1 MTKSHLDEDE
11 LADIMA
17 MFPKVDFGY
26 DQDGQLSSTLVAIW
40 KTTPI
45 QRRQRH
51 DLYQR
56 RN

>member
-26 DQDGQLSSTLVAIW
+26 DQDGQLIIYTGRYLEDDSNPMEA
-40 KTTPI
+40 KT
-45 QRRQRH
+45 
-51 DLYQR
+51 
-56 RN
+56 